1 LGTQTKTGGPLDEF
15 LNVLL
20 FVPFGFGLAE
30 KLRERK
36 MSRAATFCI
45 ALAAGSIL
53 SYAIEITQIYIPMR
67 DSGWEDV
74 FTNTTGS
81 VMGFLLFELL
91 GSPVIRLLS
100 QCEVSLRSW
109 LTARRIAVLL
119 PIYFLAWF
127 ALSGVLQTRTRLS
140 NWYADCLL
148 FLGNDATGQNSWQ
161 GKVERLQIS
170 DRAISDSAAL
180 QLSSGQISRDPV
192 PWRVEYE
199 FKNSSRFND
208 IHGFLPALS
217 WLPTT
222 PVPAATD
229 ALVLNGESWVRSGS
243 PVIELIGD
251 FQKSNQF
258 AIHIICNA
266 AVPYIGTGQ
275 IISISRSPSF
285 TDLTI
290 KQDEANLVFWF
301 RSPLSAKRAI
311 LAWYVPNVFTDSN
324 PRDIVYSYDG
334 ANLSLFIDGKKSTRL
349 YHLGPGA
356 ALAKLLR
363 KIRPSEL
370 EGYNDIYCVL
380 VFFPVGII
388 LGIAAERR
396 IQSNAMI
403 ILSLALYSTAPALL
417 LELILVRVS
426 GRSFSVSN
434 FLFSAL
440 LVVGGFLWIRSDE
453 ELPDAVRA
461 HQGA

>member
-1 LGTQTKTGGPLDEF
+1 MGTETKTGGPLDVF

-20 FVPFGFGLAE
+20 FVPLGFGLAE

-36 MSRAATFCI
+36 MSRVATFSI
-45 ALAAGSIL
+45 ALAAGAIL
-53 SYAIEITQIYIPMR
+53 SYSIEFTQIYIPMR

-74 FTNTTGS
+74 FTNSIGS
-81 VMGFLLFELL
+81 VVGFFLFELL
-91 GSPVIRLLS
+91 GTAVIRSLS
-100 QCEVSLRSW
+100 QREVSLRSW
-109 LTARRIAVLL
+109 LTPRRIAVLL

-161 GKVERLQIS
+161 GEIEKLQIS
-170 DRAISDSAAL
+170 DRAISDSTAL
-180 QLSSGQISRDPV
+180 QISSGQISRYPV
-192 PWRVEYE
+192 PWRAEYE

-229 ALVLNGESWVRSGS
+229 ALVLNGEYWVRSGS
-243 PVIELIGD
+243 PIIGLIDD
-251 FQKSNQF
+251 FQKSSQF
-258 AIHIICNA
+258 AIHIICNS

-285 TDLTI
+285 TDLTV

-324 PRDIVYSYDG
+324 PRNIVYSYDG
-334 ANLSLFIDGKKSTRL
+334 ANLSLCIDGKKSTRL

-380 VFFPVGII
+380 VFFPAGII

-403 ILSLALYSTAPALL
+403 ILSLALYCIAPALL

-440 LVVGGFLWIRSDE
+440 LVVGGFLWIRADE
-453 ELPDAVRA
+453 ELPAAVRA